1 MDSDKVRR
9 WNDDGFTAYWRKK
22 SLDQT
27 NSLFDIYNLTYCQ
40 CEIILFLPRHAHH
53 WFLSPQ
59 FDPVFLFI
67 PLLYRPIH
75 RVDARR
81 QAFQA
86 MSTNFFLIISIF
98 VTVLAANNN
107 NARDNRG
114 NVEQRALPNTRIR
127 TTDSFTIKALNLIS
141 SSGNPGEVA
150 DKREMEFDFPK
161 RSIRKQW

>member
-1 MDSDKVRR
+1 
-9 WNDDGFTAYWRKK
+9 
-22 SLDQT
+22 
-27 NSLFDIYNLTYCQ
+27 
-40 CEIILFLPRHAHH
+40 
-53 WFLSPQ
+53 
-59 FDPVFLFI
+59 
-67 PLLYRPIH
+67 
-75 RVDARR
+75 
-81 QAFQA
+81 